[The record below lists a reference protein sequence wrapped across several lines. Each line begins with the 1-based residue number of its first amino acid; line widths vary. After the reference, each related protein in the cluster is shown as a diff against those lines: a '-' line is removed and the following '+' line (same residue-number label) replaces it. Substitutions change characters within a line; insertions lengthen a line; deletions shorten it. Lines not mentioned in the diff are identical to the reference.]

1 MTTDTEVTE
10 VTVVTELANKN
21 GETGQSEV
29 EKEKEMDV
37 LLIQIKSRK
46 RTAKTKIT
54 KLRHELER
62 LCVKNT
68 EVTVIESVIEQLWA
82 ALADVQE
89 VLEELTT
96 FYVEVGDQA
105 GKNKAFEE
113 YETIEKD
120 VEKAIE
126 AGQSEIKVRASKT
139 VNMNRPITENTMDRF
154 EQPAR
159 QYQQNEIQ
167 GHHDDRNRFL
177 KPLKI
182 PTFNGEKRK
191 FEDF

>member
-1 MTTDTEVTE
+1 MTTDTEVTN
-10 VTVVTELANKN
+10 VTVVTELANKT

-37 LLIQIKSRK
+37 LLIQIKSLK

-105 GKNKAFEE
+105 GKNEAFEE
-113 YETIEKD
+113 YKTIEKD

-139 VNMNRPITENTMDRF
+139 VNMNRPITENTTDRF

-159 QYQQNEIQ
+159 QNENQNESS
-167 GHHDDRNRFL
+167 RPPR
-177 KPLKI
+177 
-182 PTFNGEKRK
+182 
-191 FEDF
+191 

>member
-1 MTTDTEVTE
+1 MTTDTEVTD

-54 KLRHELER
+54 KLRH
-62 LCVKNT
+62 K
-68 EVTVIESVIEQLWA
+68 W
-82 ALADVQE
+82 
-89 VLEELTT
+89 
-96 FYVEVGDQA
+96 
-105 GKNKAFEE
+105 K
-113 YETIEKD
+113 
-120 VEKAIE
+120 
-126 AGQSEIKVRASKT
+126 
-139 VNMNRPITENTMDRF
+139 
-154 EQPAR
+154 
-159 QYQQNEIQ
+159 

-182 PTFNGEKRK
+182 PTFNG
-191 FEDF
+191 D